1 MTDFVVAHEFD
12 SVELVKQEIAEW
24 AQLAMQLKSGN
35 GIDPDHD
42 HVVFRCGLL
51 IGIECLRLIEYL
63 RFIEYLRLKNKH
75 I

>member
-42 HVVFRCGLL
+42 HVVFRGGLL
-51 IGIECLRLIEYL
+51 
-63 RFIEYLRLKNKH
+63 N
-75 I
+75 